1 MSYTNGLD
9 KPTDYF
15 NTKLYTGN
23 GSTQS
28 ITGVGFQPD
37 FTWIK
42 DRDGNRRHYLFDAVR
57 GVYKELNSD
66 DVQAEENKTNSLTNF
81 DSDGFTVSDLGDVNF
96 SGDNFASWNWKA
108 NGTGVSN
115 TDGSITSTVSAN
127 TTSGFSIVSYTGT
140 GANATVGHGL
150 GVAPNMIINKC
161 RTATQNWA
169 TYHSSLGGTKALFLD
184 GDDAETSSVSYF
196 NNTNPTSSVFSV
208 GNSGDTNKSSQTH
221 ISYCFAEKKGFSKFK
236 SYVGNG
242 NADGTFIYTGFKP
255 AFVIFKRTSGTQDW
269 GLFDNKRS
277 NYNPVDELI
286 YPNYSLAESGDNANK
301 FDFVSNGFKL
311 RASGQQ
317 MNQSGDTYIYMAF
330 AENPFVT
337 STGIP
342 TVAR

>member
-1 MSYTNGLD
+1 MAYTTIND
-9 KPTDYF
+9 PTDYF

-28 ITGVGFQPD
+28 ITGVGFAPD
-37 FTWIK
+37 MVWTKKRSATDFHAINDK
-42 DRDGNRRHYLFDAVR
+42 VR
-57 GVYKELNSD
+57 GALKIVFPNTTDTEDTS
-66 DVQAEENKTNSLTNF
+66 SGCLTSF
-81 DSDGFTVSDLGDVNF
+81 DSDGFSLGSNGGF
-96 SGDNFASWNWKA
+96 NANTATFASWNWLA
-108 NGTGVSN
+108 DNTSGSSN